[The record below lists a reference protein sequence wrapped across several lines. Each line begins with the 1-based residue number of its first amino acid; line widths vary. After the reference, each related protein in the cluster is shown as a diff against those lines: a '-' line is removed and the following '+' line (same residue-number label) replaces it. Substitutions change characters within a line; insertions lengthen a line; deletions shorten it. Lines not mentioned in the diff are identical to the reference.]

1 MPITSKDGFKGNSDT
16 ATKLAT
22 PRSIN
27 GTNFDGT
34 ANISTAN
41 WGTARTLTIGN
52 TGKSVNGSGNV
63 SWSLSEIGA
72 APTGYGLGSVCS
84 NKSSQDCNNILTT
97 GFYMGSNMTNKP
109 SGCTQGWI
117 YLLVMRHNDSWVRQV
132 AYDFGT
138 ASQIYT
144 RVKQNNTWSSW
155 VATDNNTWRGVQD
168 NLTSSATDQS
178 LSANQGKVLK
188 GLVDGKAASNHTHT
202 SLKVADTRNANTAPS
217 ALDSVF
223 SVDFKNRSTINNAP
237 GAGTYNG
244 LLQFAPW
251 NDSSGGNGYQMSYG
265 YSGTVPYLGI
275 RTADLNSSSWGS
287 WYEIYHTG
295 RKPSKADVGLSNVQN
310 WTATSDTNDSSRSK
324 YATAAGVKAA
334 YDKANSAYTMA
345 SNSPSLYTYEC
356 DFSSN
361 TIYNITLPSGFT
373 RSNVIIVGAMMMNST
388 NTEVDRPL
396 IVGMDIAMAPL
407 PPGTQDD
414 KFSFYYTGGTINQK
428 VRVVIMKVG
437 NLYR

>member
-1 MPITSKDGFKGNSDT
+1 MSITSKDGFKGNSST
-16 ATKLAT
+16 STKLIT
-22 PRSIN
+22 PRTIN

-34 ANISTAN
+34 ANITTAN
-41 WGTARTLTIGN
+41 WGTTRTLTIGN
-52 TGKSVNGSGNV
+52 TGKSVNGAGNV

-72 APTGYGLGSVCS
+72 AAINHGNHVPTTQTANSRVFLRNDNTWQSLPTASTSANGIVQL
-84 NKSSQDCNNILTT
+84 NNTINSTSTT
-97 GFYMGSNMTNKP
+97 QAATANAVK
-109 SGCTQGWI
+109 I
-117 YLLVMRHNDSWVRQV
+117 
-132 AYDFGT
+132 AYD
-138 ASQIYT
+138 
-144 RVKQNNTWSSW
+144 
-155 VATDNNTWRGVQD
+155 
-168 NLTSSATDQS
+168 L
-178 LSANQGKVLK
+178 AN
-188 GLVDGKAASNHTHT
+188 GKAASNHTHT

-223 SVDFKNRSTINNAP
+223 SVDFKYRSTINNAP

-251 NDSSGGNGYQMSYG
+251 NDSSGGNVYQMSYG

-356 DFSSN
+356 DFSSD

-407 PPGTQDD
+407 APGTPED
-414 KFSFYYTGGTINQK
+414 KFSFYYTGGTIREK
-428 VRVVIMKVG
+428 VIVAIMKVG

>member
-1 MPITSKDGFKGNSDT
+1 MALSLKDGLQGNVST
-16 ATKLAT
+16 ATKLANARNLT
-22 PRSIN
+22 VGSS
-27 GTNFDGT
+27 TKSFDGSS
-34 ANISTAN
+34 NIT
-41 WGTARTLTIGN
+41 
-52 TGKSVNGSGNV
+52 
-63 SWSLSEIGA
+63 WSLSEIGA
-72 APTGYGLGSVCS
+72 SP
-84 NKSSQDCNNILTT
+84 
-97 GFYMGSNMTNKP
+97 
-109 SGCTQGWI
+109 
-117 YLLVMRHNDSWVRQV
+117 
-132 AYDFGT
+132 
-138 ASQIYT
+138 
-144 RVKQNNTWSSW
+144 
-155 VATDNNTWRGVQD
+155 
-168 NLTSSATDQS
+168 
-178 LSANQGKVLK
+178 
-188 GLVDGKAASNHTHT
+188 SNHTHN
-202 SLKVADTRNANTAPS
+202 SLKVADTRNVNTAPS

-223 SVDFKNRSTINNAP
+223 SVDFKSRATINNAP

-251 NDSSGGNGYQMSYG
+251 NDTSGGNGYQMSYG
-265 YSGTVPYLGI
+265 YSGTVPYLSI

-287 WYEIYHTG
+287 WYEIYHSG
-295 RKPSKADVGLSNVQN
+295 RKPSKSDVGLSNVQN
-310 WTATSDTNDSSRSK
+310 WSATSATNDSSTSK

-356 DFSSN
+356 DFSSD

-407 PPGTQDD
+407 PPGTPED
-414 KFSFYYTGGTINQK
+414 KFSFYYTGGTIREK

>member
-1 MPITSKDGFKGNSDT
+1 MSITSKDGFKGNSST
-16 ATKLAT
+16 STKLIT
-22 PRSIN
+22 PRTIN

-34 ANISTAN
+34 ANITTAN
-41 WGTARTLTIGN
+41 WGTARTLTVGN
-52 TGKSVNGSGNV
+52 TGKSVNGAGNV

-223 SVDFKNRSTINNAP
+223 SVDFKSRATINNAP

-251 NDSSGGNGYQMSYG
+251 SDTSGGNGYQMSYG

-287 WYEIYHTG
+287 WYEIYHSG
-295 RKPSKADVGLSNVQN
+295 RKPSKSDVGLSNVQN
-310 WTATSDTNDSSRSK
+310 WSATSATNDSSTSK

-345 SNSPSLYTYEC
+345 SNSPSIITYEC
-356 DFSSN
+356 DFSRSTTFN
-361 TIYNITLPSGFT
+361 AQLPAGFE
-373 RSNVIIVGAMMMNST
+373 RSDMIIIGAMSMNST
-388 NTEVDRPL
+388 NTDVERPL
-396 IVGMDIAMAPL
+396 TIGMDIGIAPMPQL
-407 PPGTQDD
+407 P
-414 KFSFYYTGGTINQK
+414 SNRIIIYYTNGTTTTKI
-428 VRVVIMKVG
+428 RVALMKVG

>member
-1 MPITSKDGFKGNSDT
+1 MSITSKDGFKGNSST
-16 ATKLAT
+16 STKLIT
-22 PRSIN
+22 PRTIN

-34 ANISTAN
+34 ANITTSN
-41 WGTARTLTIGN
+41 WGTARTLTVGN
-52 TGKSVNGSGNV
+52 TGKSVNGAGNV

-72 APTGYGLGSVCS
+72 SP
-84 NKSSQDCNNILTT
+84 
-97 GFYMGSNMTNKP
+97 
-109 SGCTQGWI
+109 
-117 YLLVMRHNDSWVRQV
+117 
-132 AYDFGT
+132 
-138 ASQIYT
+138 
-144 RVKQNNTWSSW
+144 
-155 VATDNNTWRGVQD
+155 
-168 NLTSSATDQS
+168 
-178 LSANQGKVLK
+178 
-188 GLVDGKAASNHTHT
+188 SNHTHT

-223 SVDFKNRSTINNAP
+223 SVDFKYRSTINNAP

-251 NDSSGGNGYQMSYG
+251 SDSSGGNGYQMSYG

-287 WYEIYHTG
+287 WYEIYHSG
-295 RKPSKADVGLSNVQN
+295 RKPSKSDVGLSNVQN

-356 DFSSN
+356 DFSSD
-361 TIYNITLPSGFT
+361 TIYNVTLPSGFT

-407 PPGTQDD
+407 APGTSED
-414 KFSFYYTGGTINQK
+414 KFSFYYTGGTIREK
-428 VRVVIMKVG
+428 VIVAIMKVG